1 MKIEVAIIE
10 LGKKYAT
17 LDQAFVA
24 SRENQKLGREIKKKA
39 RVSKNSPQCFE
50 SSKTYMCYNKT
61 HSVPISDGKESKVT
75 RIQEENMKCE
85 CITWFKENLKLNLGE
100 YEKRHEG
107 RERKT
112 RSWLKEQQR
121 SRKVSAREYGNEGA
135 NWRIGKS
142 LLNSAGVA
150 GGVGAW
156 MRGWRGSTFSEFQ

>member
-1 MKIEVAIIE
+1 
-10 LGKKYAT
+10 
-17 LDQAFVA
+17 
-24 SRENQKLGREIKKKA
+24 
-39 RVSKNSPQCFE
+39 
-50 SSKTYMCYNKT
+50 
-61 HSVPISDGKESKVT
+61 
-75 RIQEENMKCE
+75 MKCE
-85 CITWFKENLKLNLGE
+85 CITWSKENLKLNLGE

-121 SRKVSAREYGNEGA
+121 IRKVSAREYGNEGA